1 MFQSPGTMQSM
12 ATYHQDE
19 MLRDA
24 QQARLA
30 REASENSH
38 SPIAQQLVNAVIIAL
53 VLLVIV
59 AII

>member
-12 ATYHQDE
+12 ATYHRDE

-24 QQARLA
+24 RHAQLA
-30 REASENSH
+30 REASAGSH

-53 VLLVIV
+53 VMLVVV

>member
-1 MFQSPGTMQSM
+1 M

-24 QQARLA
+24 RHARLA
-30 REASENSH
+30 REASGSSH
-38 SPIAQQLVNAVIIAL
+38 SPIARQLVNAVIIAL
-53 VLLVIV
+53 VILAVV

>member
-24 QQARLA
+24 RHARLA
-30 REASENSH
+30 REASGSSH
-38 SPIAQQLVNAVIIAL
+38 SPIARQLVNAVIIAL
-53 VLLVIV
+53 VILAVV